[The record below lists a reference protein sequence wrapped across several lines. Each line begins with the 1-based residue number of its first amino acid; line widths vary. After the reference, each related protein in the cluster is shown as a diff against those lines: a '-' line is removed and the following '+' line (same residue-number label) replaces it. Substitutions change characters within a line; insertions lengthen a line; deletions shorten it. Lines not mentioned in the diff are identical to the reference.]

1 MDAIITQKNT
11 ILQIFDVTPIQTQKK
26 VSWPEHLAQAITS
39 LPELVTQLG
48 LPNHL
53 AQQGAAAH
61 QNFKLLV
68 PRPYLS
74 RMEYG
79 NPNDPLLLQV
89 LPSAMEM
96 QKVAGYTKDPLEEA
110 DHNPQKA
117 IVHKYKRRLLVITTG
132 TCAVNC
138 RYCFRRHFPYGDNQ
152 LAQAE
157 WQSVIDYLQRHPEVN
172 EVILSGGDPLMMKDA
187 LLADKVRKLE
197 ALPQIKRLRIH
208 SRLPVVIP
216 ARVCDDM
223 LAWITASRLDIVM
236 VWHINHA
243 NEVDEEVSQAA
254 RKLKSAGVT
263 LLNQAVLLKGVNDS
277 VEALVQLSEAVF
289 SAGLLPYYLFT
300 LDPVEGAAHFDIR
313 IQEAQHLMGKV
324 AAELPGYLV
333 PRLAKEIPGQPA
345 KTVFA
350 PILSPRIT

>member
-1 MDAIITQKNT
+1 M
-11 ILQIFDVTPIQTQKK
+11 
-26 VSWPEHLAQAITS
+26 
-39 LPELVTQLG
+39 PELVKHLG
-48 LPNHL
+48 LSEKL
-53 AQQGAAAH
+53 SQQGIEAD
-61 QNFKLLV
+61 QSFKLLV

-74 RMEYG
+74 RIEYG
-79 NPNDPLLLQV
+79 NPNDPLLLQI
-89 LPSAMEM
+89 LPSAAEM
-96 QKVAGYTKDPLEEA
+96 QKVIGYTKDPLEEA

-157 WQSVIDYLQRHPEVN
+157 WQSVIEYLEKHPEVN

-187 LLADKVRKLE
+187 LLADKIRLLE

-216 ARVCDDM
+216 VRVCDDM
-223 LAWITASRLDIVM
+223 LTWINKSRLDIIM

-243 NEVDEEVSQAA
+243 NEMDNELAQAA
-254 RKLKSAGVT
+254 FKLKQAGVT
-263 LLNQAVLLKGVNDS
+263 LLNQGVLLKGINDTVDAQVN
-277 VEALVQLSEAVF
+277 LSEAVF
-289 SAGLLPYYLFT
+289 DAGILPYYMFT
-300 LDPVEGAAHFDIR
+300 LDPVEGAAHFDIS
-313 IQEAQHLMGKV
+313 IEDAQRLMGKV

-333 PRLAKEIPGQPA
+333 PRLAKEIPGKPA
-345 KTVFA
+345 KSVFA
-350 PILSPRIT
+350 PLLDTTV

>member
-1 MDAIITQKNT
+1 M
-11 ILQIFDVTPIQTQKK
+11 
-26 VSWPEHLAQAITS
+26 
-39 LPELVTQLG
+39 PELVKHLG
-48 LPNHL
+48 LSEKL
-53 AQQGAAAH
+53 SQQGIEAH
-61 QNFKLLV
+61 QSFKLLV

-74 RMEYG
+74 RIEYG
-79 NPNDPLLLQV
+79 NPNDPLLLQI
-89 LPSAMEM
+89 LPSAAEM
-96 QKVAGYTKDPLEEA
+96 QKVIGYTKDPLEEA

-157 WQSVIDYLQRHPEVN
+157 WQSVIEYLEKHPEVN

-187 LLADKVRKLE
+187 LLANKIGLLE

-223 LAWITASRLDIVM
+223 LTWINKSRLDIIM

-243 NEVDEEVSQAA
+243 NEMDNELAQAA
-254 RKLKSAGVT
+254 FKLKQAGVT
-263 LLNQAVLLKGVNDS
+263 LLNQGVLLKGINDTVDAQVN
-277 VEALVQLSEAVF
+277 LSEAVF
-289 SAGLLPYYLFT
+289 DAGILPYYMFT
-300 LDPVEGAAHFDIR
+300 LDPVEGAAHFDIP
-313 IQEAQHLMGKV
+313 IEDAQRLMGKV

-333 PRLAKEIPGQPA
+333 PRLAKEIPGKSA
-345 KTVFA
+345 KSVFA
-350 PILSPRIT
+350 PLLDTTV

>member
-1 MDAIITQKNT
+1 MI
-11 ILQIFDVTPIQTQKK
+11 PIQTNQNL
-26 VSWPEHLAQAITS
+26 SWSQHLSQALTS
-39 LPELVTQLG
+39 LPELVEHLG
-48 LPNHL
+48 LPKSL
-53 AQQGAAAH
+53 AQQGVEAH
-61 QNFKLLV
+61 QSFKLLV

-79 NPNDPLLLQV
+79 NPQDPLLLQI
-89 LPSAMEM
+89 LPSAAEM
-96 QKVAGYTKDPLEEA
+96 QKVIGYTKDPLEEA

-157 WQSVIDYLQRHPEVN
+157 WQSVIDYVKHHPEIN
-172 EVILSGGDPLMMKDA
+172 EIILSGGDPLMMKDA
-187 LLADKVRKLE
+187 LLANKVRKLE

-216 ARVCDDM
+216 ERVCTEMID
-223 LAWITASRLDIVM
+223 WIQASRLDIVM

-243 NEVDEEVSQAA
+243 NEVDHELTLAA
-254 RKLKSAGVT
+254 AKLKQAGVT
-263 LLNQAVLLKGVNDS
+263 LLNQGVLLKGINDS
-277 VEALVQLSEAVF
+277 VEAQVNLSETVF
-289 SAGLLPYYLFT
+289 AAGILPYYMFT
-300 LDPVEGAAHFDIR
+300 LDPVEGAAHFDIH
-313 IQEAQHLMGKV
+313 IEDAQRLMGKV

-333 PRLAKEIPGQPA
+333 PRLAKEIPGKPG

-350 PILSPRIT
+350 PTFNL

>member
-1 MDAIITQKNT
+1 M
-11 ILQIFDVTPIQTQKK
+11 QIFDVIPIQTKNNI
-26 VSWPEHLAQAITS
+26 SWSQHLSQALTS
-39 LPELVTQLG
+39 LPELVKHLG
-48 LPNHL
+48 LSEKL
-53 AQQGAAAH
+53 SQQGIEAH
-61 QNFKLLV
+61 QSFKLLV

-74 RMEYG
+74 RIEYG
-79 NPNDPLLLQV
+79 NPNDPLLLQI
-89 LPSAMEM
+89 LPSAAEM
-96 QKVAGYTKDPLEEA
+96 QKVIGYTKDPLEEA

-157 WQSVIDYLQRHPEVN
+157 WQSVIEYLEKHPEVN

-187 LLADKVRKLE
+187 LLADKIRLLE

-223 LAWITASRLDIVM
+223 LTWINKSRLDIIM

-243 NEVDEEVSQAA
+243 NEMDNELAQAA
-254 RKLKSAGVT
+254 FKLKQAGVT
-263 LLNQAVLLKGVNDS
+263 LLNQGVLLKGINDTVDAQVN
-277 VEALVQLSEAVF
+277 LSEAVF
-289 SAGLLPYYLFT
+289 DAGILPYYMFT
-300 LDPVEGAAHFDIR
+300 LDPVEGAAHFDIS
-313 IQEAQHLMGKV
+313 IEDAQRLMGKV

-333 PRLAKEIPGQPA
+333 PRLAKEIPGKPA
-345 KTVFA
+345 KSVF
-350 PILSPRIT
+350 SPLFDASV

>member
-1 MDAIITQKNT
+1 M
-11 ILQIFDVTPIQTQKK
+11 
-26 VSWPEHLAQAITS
+26 
-39 LPELVTQLG
+39 PELVKHLG
-48 LPNHL
+48 LSEKL
-53 AQQGAAAH
+53 SQQGIEAH
-61 QNFKLLV
+61 QSFKLLV

-74 RMEYG
+74 RIEYG
-79 NPNDPLLLQV
+79 NPNDPLLLQI
-89 LPSAMEM
+89 LPSAAEM
-96 QKVAGYTKDPLEEA
+96 QKVIGYTKDPLEEA

-157 WQSVIDYLQRHPEVN
+157 WQSVIEYLEKHPEVN

-187 LLADKVRKLE
+187 LLADKIRLLE

-223 LAWITASRLDIVM
+223 LTWINKSRLDIIM

-243 NEVDEEVSQAA
+243 NEMDNELAQAA
-254 RKLKSAGVT
+254 FKLKQAGVT
-263 LLNQAVLLKGVNDS
+263 LLNQGVLLKGINDTVDAQVN
-277 VEALVQLSEAVF
+277 LSEAVF
-289 SAGLLPYYLFT
+289 DAGILPYYMFT
-300 LDPVEGAAHFDIR
+300 LDPVEGAAHFDIS
-313 IQEAQHLMGKV
+313 IEDAQRLMGKV

-333 PRLAKEIPGQPA
+333 PRLAKEIPGKPA
-345 KTVFA
+345 KSVFA
-350 PILSPRIT
+350 PLLDTAV

>member
-1 MDAIITQKNT
+1 M
-11 ILQIFDVTPIQTQKK
+11 
-26 VSWPEHLAQAITS
+26 
-39 LPELVTQLG
+39 PELVKHLG
-48 LPNHL
+48 LSEKL
-53 AQQGAAAH
+53 SQQGIEAH
-61 QNFKLLV
+61 QSFKLLV

-74 RMEYG
+74 RIEYG
-79 NPNDPLLLQV
+79 NPNDPLLLQI
-89 LPSAMEM
+89 LPSAAEM
-96 QKVAGYTKDPLEEA
+96 QKVIGYTKDPLEEA

-157 WQSVIDYLQRHPEVN
+157 WQSVIEYLEKHPEVN

-187 LLADKVRKLE
+187 LLANKIGLLE

-223 LAWITASRLDIVM
+223 LTWINKSRLDIVM

-243 NEVDEEVSQAA
+243 NEMDNELAQAA
-254 RKLKSAGVT
+254 FKLKQAGVT
-263 LLNQAVLLKGVNDS
+263 LLNQGVLLKGINDTVDAQVN
-277 VEALVQLSEAVF
+277 LSEAVF
-289 SAGLLPYYLFT
+289 DAGILPYYMFT
-300 LDPVEGAAHFDIR
+300 LDPVEGAAHFDIS
-313 IQEAQHLMGKV
+313 IEDAQRLMGKV

-333 PRLAKEIPGQPA
+333 PRLAKEIPGKPA
-345 KTVFA
+345 KSVFA
-350 PILSPRIT
+350 PLLDTTV

>member
-1 MDAIITQKNT
+1 MIPIKTQNT
-11 ILQIFDVTPIQTQKK
+11 T
-26 VSWPEHLAQAITS
+26 SWSQHLTQAITS
-39 LPELVTQLG
+39 LDDLIKSLG
-48 LPNHL
+48 LSKDL
-53 AQQGAAAH
+53 ITQGQDAQH
-61 QNFKLLV
+61 SFKLLV

-79 NPNDPLLLQV
+79 NPNDPLLLQI
-89 LPSAMEM
+89 LPNALETKS
-96 QKVAGYTKDPLEEA
+96 VIGYTKDPLEEA

-157 WQSVIDYLQRHPEVN
+157 WQSVINYLTAHPDVN

-187 LLADKVRKLE
+187 LLADKVRQIE

-223 LAWITASRLDIVM
+223 FDWINKSRLDIIM

-243 NEVDEEVSQAA
+243 NEMDAELAQAA
-254 RKLKSAGVT
+254 FKLKQAGVT
-263 LLNQAVLLKGVNDS
+263 LLNQGVLLKGINDS
-277 VEALVQLSEAVF
+277 VEAQVNLSEAVF
-289 SAGLLPYYLFT
+289 DAGILPYYMFT
-300 LDPVEGAAHFDIR
+300 LDPVEGAAHFDITVE
-313 IQEAQHLMGKV
+313 EAQKLMGKV

-333 PRLAKEIPGQPA
+333 PKLAKEIPGKTS

-350 PILSPRIT
+350 PTNQLTN

>member
-1 MDAIITQKNT
+1 MNI
-11 ILQIFDVTPIQTQKK
+11 ILQIFDVIPIQTKNNI
-26 VSWPEHLAQAITS
+26 SWSQHLSQALTS
-39 LPELVTQLG
+39 LPELVKHLG
-48 LPNHL
+48 LSEKL
-53 AQQGAAAH
+53 SQQGIEAH
-61 QNFKLLV
+61 QSFKLLV

-74 RMEYG
+74 RIEYG
-79 NPNDPLLLQV
+79 NPNDPLLLQI
-89 LPSAMEM
+89 LPSAAEM
-96 QKVAGYTKDPLEEA
+96 QKVIGYTKDPLEEA

-157 WQSVIDYLQRHPEVN
+157 WQSVIEYLEKHPEVN

-187 LLADKVRKLE
+187 LLADKIRLLE

-223 LAWITASRLDIVM
+223 LTWINKSRLDIIM

-243 NEVDEEVSQAA
+243 NEMDNELAQAA
-254 RKLKSAGVT
+254 FKLKQAGVT
-263 LLNQAVLLKGVNDS
+263 LLNQGVLLKGINDTVDAQVN
-277 VEALVQLSEAVF
+277 LSEAVF
-289 SAGLLPYYLFT
+289 DAGILPYYMFT
-300 LDPVEGAAHFDIR
+300 LDPVEGAAHFDIS
-313 IQEAQHLMGKV
+313 IEDAQRLMGKV

-333 PRLAKEIPGQPA
+333 PRLAKEIPGKPA
-345 KTVFA
+345 KSVFA
-350 PILSPRIT
+350 PLLDTAI

>member
-1 MDAIITQKNT
+1 MNI
-11 ILQIFDVTPIQTQKK
+11 ILQIFDVIPIQTKNNI
-26 VSWPEHLAQAITS
+26 SWSQHLSQALTS
-39 LPELVTQLG
+39 LPELVKHLG
-48 LPNHL
+48 LSEKL
-53 AQQGAAAH
+53 SQQGIEAH
-61 QNFKLLV
+61 QSFKLLV

-74 RMEYG
+74 RIEYG
-79 NPNDPLLLQV
+79 NPNDPLLLQI
-89 LPSAMEM
+89 LPSAAEM
-96 QKVAGYTKDPLEEA
+96 QKVIGYTKDPLEEA

-157 WQSVIDYLQRHPEVN
+157 WQSVIEYLEKHPEVN

-187 LLADKVRKLE
+187 LLADKIRLLE

-223 LAWITASRLDIVM
+223 LTWINKSRLDIIM

-243 NEVDEEVSQAA
+243 NEMDNELAQAA
-254 RKLKSAGVT
+254 FKLKQAGVT
-263 LLNQAVLLKGVNDS
+263 LLNQGVLLKGINDTVDAQVN
-277 VEALVQLSEAVF
+277 LSEAVF
-289 SAGLLPYYLFT
+289 DAGILPYYMFT
-300 LDPVEGAAHFDIR
+300 LDPVEGAAHFDIS
-313 IQEAQHLMGKV
+313 IEDAQRLMGKV

-333 PRLAKEIPGQPA
+333 PRLAKEIPGKPA
-345 KTVFA
+345 KSVF
-350 PILSPRIT
+350 SPLFDASV

>member
-1 MDAIITQKNT
+1 MI
-11 ILQIFDVTPIQTQKK
+11 PIQTKNNL
-26 VSWPEHLAQAITS
+26 SWSQHLSQALTS
-39 LPELVTQLG
+39 LPELIEHLG
-48 LPNHL
+48 LPKNL
-53 AQQGAAAH
+53 AQQGIEAH

-74 RMEYG
+74 RIEYG
-79 NPNDPLLLQV
+79 NVHDPLLLQV
-89 LPSAMEM
+89 LPSLAEM

-138 RYCFRRHFPYGDNQ
+138 RYCFRRHFPYADNQ

-157 WQSVIDYLQRHPEVN
+157 WQSVIDYLKDHPEIN
-172 EVILSGGDPLMMKDA
+172 EVILSGGDPLMMKDS

-216 ARVCDDM
+216 NRVCDDM
-223 LAWITASRLDIVM
+223 LEWIKVSRLDIVM

-243 NEVDEEVSQAA
+243 NEMDEELANAA
-254 RKLKSAGVT
+254 YKLKSAGVT
-263 LLNQAVLLKGVNDS
+263 LLNQGVLLKGVNDS
-277 VEALVQLSEAVF
+277 VEAQVNLSEAVF
-289 SAGLLPYYLFT
+289 SAGILPYYMFT
-300 LDPVEGAAHFDIR
+300 LDPVEGAAHFDIA
-313 IQEAQHLMGKV
+313 IEDAQELMGKV

-333 PRLAKEIPGQPA
+333 PRLAKEIPGKPA
-345 KTVFA
+345 KSVFA
-350 PILSPRIT
+350 PIFDELD

>member
-1 MDAIITQKNT
+1 M
-11 ILQIFDVTPIQTQKK
+11 
-26 VSWPEHLAQAITS
+26 
-39 LPELVTQLG
+39 PELVKHLG
-48 LPNHL
+48 LSEKL
-53 AQQGAAAH
+53 SQQGIEAH
-61 QNFKLLV
+61 QSFKLLV

-74 RMEYG
+74 RIEYG
-79 NPNDPLLLQV
+79 NPNDPLLLQI
-89 LPSAMEM
+89 LPSAAEM
-96 QKVAGYTKDPLEEA
+96 QKVIGYTKDPLEEA

-157 WQSVIDYLQRHPEVN
+157 WQSVIEYLEKHPEVN

-187 LLADKVRKLE
+187 LLADKIRLLE

-223 LAWITASRLDIVM
+223 LTWINKSRLDIIM

-243 NEVDEEVSQAA
+243 NEMDNELAQAA
-254 RKLKSAGVT
+254 FKLKQAGVT
-263 LLNQAVLLKGVNDS
+263 LLNQGVLLKGINDTVDAQVN
-277 VEALVQLSEAVF
+277 LSEAVF
-289 SAGLLPYYLFT
+289 DAGILPYYMFT
-300 LDPVEGAAHFDIR
+300 LDPVEGAAHFDIS
-313 IQEAQHLMGKV
+313 IEDAQRLMGKV

-333 PRLAKEIPGQPA
+333 PRLAKEIPGKPA
-345 KTVFA
+345 KSVF
-350 PILSPRIT
+350 SPLFDASV

>member
-1 MDAIITQKNT
+1 M
-11 ILQIFDVTPIQTQKK
+11 
-26 VSWPEHLAQAITS
+26 
-39 LPELVTQLG
+39 PELVKHLG
-48 LPNHL
+48 LSEKL
-53 AQQGAAAH
+53 SQQGIEAH
-61 QNFKLLV
+61 QSFKLLV

-74 RMEYG
+74 RIEYG
-79 NPNDPLLLQV
+79 NPNDPLLLQI
-89 LPSAMEM
+89 LPSAAEM
-96 QKVAGYTKDPLEEA
+96 QKVIGYTKDPLEEA

-157 WQSVIDYLQRHPEVN
+157 WQSVIEYLEKHPEVN

-187 LLADKVRKLE
+187 LLADKIRLLE

-223 LAWITASRLDIVM
+223 LTWINKSRLDIIM

-243 NEVDEEVSQAA
+243 NEMDNELAHAA
-254 RKLKSAGVT
+254 FKLKQAGVT
-263 LLNQAVLLKGVNDS
+263 LLNQGVLLKGINDTVDAQVN
-277 VEALVQLSEAVF
+277 LSEAVF
-289 SAGLLPYYLFT
+289 DAGILPYYMFT
-300 LDPVEGAAHFDIR
+300 LDPVEGAAHFDIS
-313 IQEAQHLMGKV
+313 IEDAQRLMGKV

-333 PRLAKEIPGQPA
+333 PRLAKEIPGKPA
-345 KTVFA
+345 KSVFA
-350 PILSPRIT
+350 PLLDASV

>member
-1 MDAIITQKNT
+1 MNI
-11 ILQIFDVTPIQTQKK
+11 ILQIFDVIPIQTKNNI
-26 VSWPEHLAQAITS
+26 SWSQHLSQALTS
-39 LPELVTQLG
+39 LPELVKHLG
-48 LPNHL
+48 LSEKL
-53 AQQGAAAH
+53 SQQGIEAH
-61 QNFKLLV
+61 QSFKLLV

-74 RMEYG
+74 RIEYG
-79 NPNDPLLLQV
+79 NPNDPLLLQI
-89 LPSAMEM
+89 LPSAAEM
-96 QKVAGYTKDPLEEA
+96 QKVIGYTKDPLEEA

-157 WQSVIDYLQRHPEVN
+157 WQSVIEYLEKHPEVN

-187 LLADKVRKLE
+187 LLADKIRLLE

-223 LAWITASRLDIVM
+223 LTWINKSRLDIIM

-243 NEVDEEVSQAA
+243 NEMDNELAQAA
-254 RKLKSAGVT
+254 FKLKQAGVT
-263 LLNQAVLLKGVNDS
+263 LLNQGVLLKGINDTVDAQVN
-277 VEALVQLSEAVF
+277 LSEAVF
-289 SAGLLPYYLFT
+289 DAGILPYYMFT
-300 LDPVEGAAHFDIR
+300 LDPVEGAAHFDIS
-313 IQEAQHLMGKV
+313 IEDAQRLMGKV

-333 PRLAKEIPGQPA
+333 PRLAKEIPGKPA
-345 KTVFA
+345 KSVFA
-350 PILSPRIT
+350 PLLDTAV

>member
-1 MDAIITQKNT
+1 MI
-11 ILQIFDVTPIQTQKK
+11 PIQTDNDFTWSQ
-26 VSWPEHLAQAITS
+26 HLSSALTS
-39 LPELVTQLG
+39 LPELIQHLG
-48 LPNHL
+48 LPPSM
-53 AQQGAAAH
+53 AEQGVEAH
-61 QNFKLLV
+61 ETFKLLV

-74 RMEYG
+74 RIQHG
-79 NPNDPLLLQV
+79 NPNDPLLVQI
-89 LPSAMEM
+89 LPSASEM
-96 QKVAGYTKDPLEEA
+96 LAVTGYSKDPLEEA

-152 LAQAE
+152 LAQTE
-157 WQSVIDYLQRHPEVN
+157 WDSVIDYLKAHPEVN

-216 ARVCDDM
+216 QRVCQAM
-223 LAWITASRLDIVM
+223 LDWIKASRLDIIM

-243 NEVDEEVSQAA
+243 NEVDEYVIQAA
-254 RKLKSAGVT
+254 QRLKQQGVT
-263 LLNQAVLLKGVNDS
+263 LLNQGVLLKGVNDT
-277 VEALVQLSEAVF
+277 VGAQVDLSETVF
-289 SAGLLPYYLFT
+289 KAGLMPYYMFT
-300 LDPVEGAAHFDIR
+300 LDPVEGAAHFDISV
-313 IQEAQHLMGKV
+313 EDAQRLMGKV

-333 PRLAKEIPGQPA
+333 PRLAKEIPGEAA

-350 PILSPRIT
+350 PILDAYSE

>member
-1 MDAIITQKNT
+1 MI
-11 ILQIFDVTPIQTQKK
+11 PIQTNNQTENEL
-26 VSWPEHLAQAITS
+26 SWSQHLSRAITS
-39 LPELVTQLG
+39 LPKLIYHLG
-48 LPNHL
+48 LPESL
-53 AQQGAAAH
+53 IEQGTEAH
-61 QNFKLLV
+61 QSFKLLV

-74 RMEYG
+74 RIEYG
-79 NPNDPLLLQV
+79 NPNDPLLLQI
-89 LPSAMEM
+89 LPSATEM
-96 QKVAGYTKDPLEEA
+96 QKVLGYNKDPLEEA

-157 WQSVIDYLQRHPEVN
+157 WQSVIDYLQAHPDVN

-187 LLADKVRKLE
+187 LLVKKIRQLE

-216 ARVCDDM
+216 ARVTKDM
-223 LAWITASRLDIVM
+223 IDWIRASRLDIIM

-243 NEVDEEVSQAA
+243 NEMDEELAQAA
-254 RKLKSAGVT
+254 FKLKQAGVT
-263 LLNQAVLLKGVNDS
+263 VLNQGVLLKGINDS
-277 VEALVQLSEAVF
+277 VEAQVNLSEAVF
-289 SAGLLPYYLFT
+289 SAGILPYYMFT
-300 LDPVEGAAHFDIR
+300 LDPVEGAAHFDISV
-313 IQEAQHLMGKV
+313 EDAQKLMGKV

-333 PRLAKEIPGQPA
+333 PKLAKEIPGQTS

-350 PILSPRIT
+350 PIN

>member
-1 MDAIITQKNT
+1 MNI
-11 ILQIFDVTPIQTQKK
+11 ILQIFDVIPIQTKNNI
-26 VSWPEHLAQAITS
+26 SWSQHLSQALTS
-39 LPELVTQLG
+39 LPELVKHLG
-48 LPNHL
+48 LSEKL
-53 AQQGAAAH
+53 SQQGIEAD
-61 QNFKLLV
+61 QSFKLLV

-74 RMEYG
+74 RIEYG
-79 NPNDPLLLQV
+79 NPNDPLLLQI
-89 LPSAMEM
+89 LPSAAEM
-96 QKVAGYTKDPLEEA
+96 QKVIGYTKDPLEEA

-157 WQSVIDYLQRHPEVN
+157 WQSVIEYLEKHPEVN

-187 LLADKVRKLE
+187 LLADKIRLLE

-223 LAWITASRLDIVM
+223 LTWINKSRLDIIM

-243 NEVDEEVSQAA
+243 NEMDSELAQAA
-254 RKLKSAGVT
+254 FKLKQAGVT
-263 LLNQAVLLKGVNDS
+263 MLNQGVLLKGINDTVSAQVN
-277 VEALVQLSEAVF
+277 LSEAVF
-289 SAGLLPYYLFT
+289 DAGILPYYMFT
-300 LDPVEGAAHFDIR
+300 LDPVEGAAHFDIS
-313 IQEAQHLMGKV
+313 IENAQRLMGKV

-333 PRLAKEIPGQPA
+333 PRLAKEIPGKPA
-345 KTVFA
+345 KSVFA
-350 PILSPRIT
+350 PLFDTVI

>member
-1 MDAIITQKNT
+1 MNI
-11 ILQIFDVTPIQTQKK
+11 ILQIFDVIPIQTKNNI
-26 VSWPEHLAQAITS
+26 SWSQHLSQALTS
-39 LPELVTQLG
+39 LPELVKHLG
-48 LPNHL
+48 LSEKL
-53 AQQGAAAH
+53 SQQGIEAH
-61 QNFKLLV
+61 QSFKLLV

-74 RMEYG
+74 RIEYG
-79 NPNDPLLLQV
+79 NPNDPLLLQI
-89 LPSAMEM
+89 LPSAAEM
-96 QKVAGYTKDPLEEA
+96 QKVTGYTKDPLEEA

-157 WQSVIDYLQRHPEVN
+157 WQSVIEYLEKHPEVN

-187 LLADKVRKLE
+187 LLADKIGLLE

-223 LAWITASRLDIVM
+223 LTWINKSRLDIIM

-243 NEVDEEVSQAA
+243 NEMDNELAQAA
-254 RKLKSAGVT
+254 FKLKQAGVT
-263 LLNQAVLLKGVNDS
+263 LLNQGVLLKGINDTVDAQVN
-277 VEALVQLSEAVF
+277 LSEAVF
-289 SAGLLPYYLFT
+289 DAGILPYYMFT
-300 LDPVEGAAHFDIR
+300 LDPVEGAAHFDIS
-313 IQEAQHLMGKV
+313 IEDAQRLMGKV

-333 PRLAKEIPGQPA
+333 PRLAKEIPGKPA
-345 KTVFA
+345 KSVFA
-350 PILSPRIT
+350 PLLDTAI